1 MTFKISGPKK
11 LPYIKVRYKVD
22 HPNAGIK
29 AGDVV
34 PISYRTWA
42 NVPPTVKLMTELVEG
57 PETLQDYREAE
68 LQALQDYHKKL
79 GEELEESE
87 YEEVEEEEEE
97 EEEANDKPKA
107 PKKKVVKKVKKKK

>member
-1 MTFKISGPKK
+1 MAFKIDGPKK
-11 LPYIKVRYKVD
+11 QPYIKVKYKVD

-34 PISYRTWA
+34 PIAYRLWA
-42 NVPPTVKLMTELVEG
+42 NVPPTIKAVTELVEG

-97 EEEANDKPKA
+97 EETNDKPKR
-107 PKKKVVKKVKKKK
+107 PRKKS